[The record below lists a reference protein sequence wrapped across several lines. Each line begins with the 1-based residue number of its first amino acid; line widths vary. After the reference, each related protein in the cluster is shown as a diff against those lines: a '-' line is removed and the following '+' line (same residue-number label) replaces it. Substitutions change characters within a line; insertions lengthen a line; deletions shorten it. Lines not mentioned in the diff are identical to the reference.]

1 MPRRRE
7 SGTSPRERFLSSATS
22 ANSPPG
28 RTSGHTTRYTPA
40 AVSGRASSLPSRP
53 SGVPRKS
60 ALPQLYT
67 SVLRSPQ
74 LPSLAESASTSAV
87 PPAVGIFFRRLFSSY
102 TIQSPFGE
110 NVGETFP
117 PPPVSPPGTGWAT
130 GSSIRRTYNARLPFL
145 MPTMTSFVPSRE
157 NASFV
162 PPPAK
167 SPTLSGRPRAKR
179 AAGAANGAGRV
190 ANQSVAAANASA
202 ATASD
207 PVSAL
212 CRAVARCVGA
222 A

>member
-74 LPSLAESASTSAV
+74 LLVRAESASTSAV
-87 PPAVGIFFRRLFSSY
+87 PPAVGTFFRTLSTSY

-110 NVGETFP
+110 NVGEIFP
-117 PPPVSPPGTGWAT
+117 TPVPASPPGTGWAT

-162 PPPAK
+162 PPPSE

-179 AAGAANGAGRV
+179 AAGCGGTGRV
-190 ANQSVAAANASA
+190 ASQSVAPANASA